1 MAKSSVKHFYTA
13 TAFEEAIKRLVD
25 DTESVRV
32 KFGASERQYHEEIER
47 THVQFARFEE
57 EHLKDYER
65 RLGDLEEARKQSN
78 RDFDQI
84 FRALDDLFVESQKQ
98 LTQEVAKE
106 NEAYHFVL
114 GAFEDLR
121 KDAKATYD
129 ALCVEA
135 DQVIEKEIAMHRAFV
150 AQQDEE
156 YEAIRQQ
163 YAEANNRHYDQ
174 LLWAMEKSRNALEN
188 LKTKLSDQAFQDA
201 KLENQTIL
209 YLIEQ
214 LRDTKNKITHLFKTT
229 TTEYAKRRDEIDRLS
244 KERQIPHS
252 VVNQDLID
260 SYVEQIDS
268 VEEKRQ
274 TFSRLVKEDLK
285 TALSLTSPK
294 LIQADQTKKRALIEK
309 YALQYEIVQSKAE
322 FLLRQ
327 NDEMAD
333 LLIAKYQNEI
343 KKLKI
348 DSFRRVEEIKL
359 TYSLPSSFSQNS
371 INLYS
376 NFAFYVNEALDSIDL
391 MLSDFLQ
398 TIQGNIDKQ
407 TNYLFESARVFEEY
421 KINVHVM
428 ANTITN
434 RMTDLLLEIDNVSK
448 EIVLLE
454 SKNRL
459 EIAEARKAMEHA
471 DITFDY
477 EKAVAKLDNDYYLAD
492 YQHDLNLKRI
502 KNDASHRTN
511 LLQLKRQLETL
522 EQSKTNAE
530 ADLLAIKKLNLFER
544 DIHDAHFDY
553 ELALAELDYRYLAER
568 LGKSYFERKID
579 VKRQFLIDARRLSQV
594 YRLQEERTTAL
605 TKIGSDA
612 IVDYVHEM
620 QTMMDRDR
628 FDRAQTAMAI
638 ESGTDPINYLRI
650 LYFRRQSALAHL
662 DYVARKSGEAA
673 RRAIRFFHR
682 PHYRMQVLF
691 LSDFEPFL
699 RRWKKALLRL
709 TPDTSLQIADAF
721 YCRRFDMPGI
731 LALLESQQR
740 HLLRDTLFVPD
751 AIAENAMVVL
761 TKDTIETVIPALSA
775 LEDALKVSAN
785 AADRKIRDGLVRAI
799 LAIEAHTAGLNV
811 LLENLCVRRIEKDV
825 LFLYRLEQGQAKA
838 KAAVQAHFDELLAIA
853 AKHAGSQK
861 HLLALESRTH
871 DAFEETLKDRVYR
884 LNERFLAQRAKET
897 KLLRY
902 FETELDKEIRD
913 LEAKR
918 DKELARLDEREKHDI
933 RQGEAR
939 WLAYKKGFEAMKTNN
954 YDLTD
959 AHNRHLD
966 RDLGEKLRTYEQER
980 KSLYAQIEGLP
991 GLLEAKNA
999 EYLRD
1004 KTKTVEER
1012 EALLSKQ
1019 YAQIEETKYLSR
1031 PKHVQEM
1038 EAIKARLQADYTA
1051 RYKEIGEAERRFL
1064 ETQKEHE
1071 AAYLAEFERF
1081 RSNQAGYQKT
1091 AADDTAVYTSFDDWF
1106 AATDKLT
1113 ALTKDVFQGTYAK
1126 SAQARD
1132 ALKQKEADT
1141 SSNQQ
1146 RILDA

>member
-1 MAKSSVKHFYTA
+1 
-13 TAFEEAIKRLVD
+13 
-25 DTESVRV
+25 V
-32 KFGASERQYHEEIER
+32 KFGTSERQYHDEIER

-65 RLGDLEEARKQSN
+65 RLGDLDEARKQSN
-78 RDFDQI
+78 RDFDQV

-98 LTQEVAKE
+98 QTQEIAKE

-129 ALCVEA
+129 SLCVEA
-135 DQVIEKEIAMHRAFV
+135 DRVIEKEIAMHRAFV
-150 AQQDEE
+150 EEQDAE
-156 YEAIRQQ
+156 YEATRQQ
-163 YAEANNRHYDQ
+163 YAEQNNKHYDQ

-188 LKTKLSDQAFQDA
+188 LKAKLSDQAFQDA

-229 TTEYAKRRDEIDRLS
+229 TAEYAKRRDEIDRLS
-244 KERQIPHS
+244 KERQVPHS

-260 SYVEQIDS
+260 SYVEQIDL

-285 TALSLTSPK
+285 TALDLIGPK
-294 LIQADQTKKRALIEK
+294 LIEADRTKKRLLIEK
-309 YALQYEIVQSKAE
+309 YALQYEIVQSKAQ

-333 LLIAKYQNEI
+333 LLIAKYQSEI

-398 TIQGNIDKQ
+398 TIQGGIDRQ
-407 TNYLFESARVFEEY
+407 TEYLFESARVFEEY

-434 RMTDLLLEIDNVSK
+434 KMTDLLLEIDNVSK

-459 EIAEARKAMEHA
+459 EVAEARKAMEHA
-471 DITFDY
+471 DITSDY

-522 EQSKTNAE
+522 EQTKTNAE

-568 LGKSYFERKID
+568 LGKTYFERKID

-594 YRLQEERTTAL
+594 YRVQAERTNAVL
-605 TKIGSDA
+605 KVGSDA
-612 IVDYVHEM
+612 IVDYVHAM
-620 QTMMDRDR
+620 QTMLDRDR
-628 FDRAQTAMAI
+628 FDRSQTALAI
-638 ESGTDPINYLRI
+638 ENGHDPMSYLRI
-650 LYFRRQSALAHL
+650 LYFRRQNALSRL
-662 DYVARKSGEAA
+662 DYAARKSGEAA

-682 PHYRMQVLF
+682 PHYRMLLLF

-699 RRWKKALLRL
+699 RRWKKALVRL
-709 TPDTSLQIADAF
+709 SPDTSLQIADAF
-721 YCRRFDMPGI
+721 YRRRFDMPGI
-731 LALLESQQR
+731 LALLESQR
-740 HLLRDTLFVPD
+740 HHLLKDTLFVPD
-751 AIAENAMVVL
+751 EEAEETMVLL

-785 AADRKIRDGLVRAI
+785 AADRLIRDGLIRAI
-799 LAIEAHTAGLNV
+799 LSIEAHTVKLNT
-811 LLENLCVRRIEKDV
+811 LLEDLCVRRIEKDV
-825 LFLYRLEQGQAKA
+825 LFLYKLEQEQARSKA
-838 KAAVQAHFDELLAIA
+838 VVEAYFDEQIANA
-853 AKHAGSQK
+853 AKRSNTQK
-861 HLLALESRTH
+861 QNALEARQH

-884 LNERFLAQRAKET
+884 LNQRFLAQRDKET
-897 KLLRY
+897 KLLQY

-913 LEAKR
+913 LEARR
-918 DKELARLDEREKHDI
+918 DKDLARLDEQEKHDI

-939 WLAYKKGFEAMKTNN
+939 WLAFKKGFEAMKTNN

-966 RDLGEKLRTYEQER
+966 RDLGEKLRIYEQER
-980 KSLYAQIEGLP
+980 LSLYAQIEGLP

-999 EYLRD
+999 EYQRD

-1012 EALLSKQ
+1012 EALLAKQ

-1031 PKHVQEM
+1031 PKFVLEM
-1038 EAIKARLQADYTA
+1038 EAIKARLQADYTV

-1064 ETQKEHE
+1064 EAQKEHE

-1081 RSNQAGYQKT
+1081 RSNQAAYQKT
-1091 AADDTAVYTSFDDWF
+1091 IADDTTLYQSFDDWF

-1126 SAQARD
+1126 SSQARD
-1132 ALKQKEADT
+1132 AVKQKEADT